1 MSTMITIYI
10 LHYKNS
16 FDLPLDITLQKEE
29 MNIKKLSQKL
39 SQKLSAFNFNST
51 IAKRT

>member
-39 SQKLSAFNFNST
+39 SAFNFNST